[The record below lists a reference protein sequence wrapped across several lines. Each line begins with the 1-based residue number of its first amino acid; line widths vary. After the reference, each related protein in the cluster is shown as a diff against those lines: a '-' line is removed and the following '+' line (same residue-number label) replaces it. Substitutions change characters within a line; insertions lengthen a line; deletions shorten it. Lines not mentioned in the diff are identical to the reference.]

1 MSGVQLNVVAS
12 GEKVKVGSHFE
23 VEFIKVSHS
32 IAGAYALAI
41 KTPLGTVIMTGDFKI
56 DFTPIDNEPTDLGRF
71 AELGKKGVLALTAK
85 DKIRLLPALSI
96 SMEDLTYAMQTIK
109 DCAKELGETV

>member
-1 MSGVQLNVVAS
+1 MLKDAPGIESVSGL
-12 GEKVKVGSHFE
+12 GLMVG
-23 VEFIKVSHS
+23 
-32 IAGAYALAI
+32 I
-41 KTPLGTVIMTGDFKI
+41 KTTAPAADIVKACIEM
-56 DFTPIDNEPTDLGRF
+56 
-71 AELGKKGVLALTAK
+71 GVLALTAK